1 MKTPLALLSA
11 IVISAAAAGLIAT
24 HLQSA
29 RNEALLAERTAAW
42 QAERSAL
49 EAALAEAKARPRTVN
64 ASPGPAPIV
73 AEAALRPTPVQIIA
87 KLRGLRAVPGI
98 TVSRTLR
105 LTVYW
110 LEELATAGP
119 AALPAIREFLGRSE
133 DMDLDTSWLGQN
145 RGGVRGRLPQEFAL
159 PPSLRFGMFD
169 VLRQVGGP
177 GAEKVLAEAMVAT
190 GRGAELAYLTGI
202 LQELAPDQYREQ
214 ALVSARELLAS
225 SVAFTS
231 SSPLDR
237 DHRDYLFG
245 VLTLFGDASYAVAAQ
260 GQLIQGDGQLD
271 RSALRYLQQALGAQA
286 VPIAAQAY
294 QDPRLTDPAVKEP
307 LARLALNFVG
317 ADAQANQFYQ
327 QAINDPALPKDAR
340 RNLIEDLNQ
349 DGFADRKNLT
359 ANDLPLIQRRIAL
372 IEQSAPNAMD
382 PINAKAFAEA
392 YKDLQNMQGRILNP
406 APNPPGGKKK
416 GP

>member
-1 MKTPLALLSA
+1 MKTPLALLLA
-11 IVISAAAAGLIAT
+11 VAVGAVIAGMIAT
-24 HLQSA
+24 QRQSA
-29 RNEALLAERTAAW
+29 RNEALLAERAAAW
-42 QAERSAL
+42 QAERAGL
-49 EAALAEAKARPRTVN
+49 EEALAEARARPRTVN
-64 ASPGPAPIV
+64 ASPVPSPIV
-73 AEAALRPTPVQIIA
+73 AAAVLRPTPVQIIA
-87 KLRGLRAVPGI
+87 RLRDLRLVPGAAN
-98 TVSRTLR
+98 SRTLR
-105 LTVYW
+105 QTIYW
-110 LEELATAGP
+110 LEELATTGP

-145 RGGVRGRLPQEFAL
+145 RGGGRGRLPQEFVV

-169 VLRQVGGP
+169 VVRQIGGAE
-177 GAEKVLAEAMVAT
+177 AEKVLAEAMVAT
-190 GRGAELAYLTGI
+190 SRGVELVYLTGL
-202 LQELAPDQYREQ
+202 LQQMAPNQYREQ
-214 ALVSARELLAS
+214 SLVSAKELLAGS
-225 SVAFTS
+225 AAFTS

-260 GQLIQGDGQLD
+260 GLLIQGDGQID
-271 RSALRYLQQALGAQA
+271 RSSLRYLQQVLGAQA

-294 QDPRLTDPAVKEP
+294 QDPRLIDPAVKEP

-317 ADAQANQFYQ
+317 ADPQANQFFQ

-359 ANDLPLIQRRIAL
+359 ANDLPLVQSRLAI

-392 YKDLQNMQGRILNP
+392 YKDLQNMQGKILNP
-406 APNPPGGKKK
+406 AQATPGGKKK